1 MHVRIALAVSLFI
14 ALPVTAPAQQP
25 VADTG
30 VVTNSA
36 PGKVSETSTVK
47 VTATVTALD
56 KANRAVTLKGQ
67 GGYEMTMIATDEV
80 KNFDQI
86 RVGDKVVVHYTQA
99 LALELKKGG
108 GEIPKRVE
116 SEGASRAGPDE
127 KPASVVKRQVTVV
140 ADVTAVD
147 MKNQMVTL
155 RGPKK
160 TVKLKVE
167 DPEQLKLIKKG
178 DQIEATYSEAL
189 AASIEPSAHT
199 K

>member
-47 VTATVTALD
+47 VTATVKALD

-86 RVGDKVVVHYTQA
+86 RVGDKVVVRYTQA

-108 GEIPKRVE
+108 GGSP
-116 SEGASRAGPDE
+116 SASRAKARAG
-127 KPASVVKRQVTVV
+127 
-140 ADVTAVD
+140 
-147 MKNQMVTL
+147 
-155 RGPKK
+155 RGRMRNLP
-160 TVKLKVE
+160 V
-167 DPEQLKLIKKG
+167 
-178 DQIEATYSEAL
+178 S
-189 AASIEPSAHT
+189 
-199 K
+199 